1 MKSPIA
7 LIAIMAGLAIAH
19 PLAGSTDI
27 RGYSDTA
34 NTIQEVRNKLMR
46 CLERRVSYSLCC
58 KIPKGVGANMPGMSK
73 KPVGTKPNWSIV
85 IASQYT
91 VSMPLR

>member
-7 LIAIMAGLAIAH
+7 LVAVMAGLAMAH

-46 CLERRVSYSLCC
+46 CLERRSRDE
-58 KIPKGVGANMPGMSK
+58 I
-73 KPVGTKPNWSIV
+73 
-85 IASQYT
+85 
-91 VSMPLR
+91 LRALAECEGREQS

>member
-46 CLERRVSYSLCC
+46 CLERR
-58 KIPKGVGANMPGMSK
+58 

-91 VSMPLR
+91 SRDEILRALAECEGREQS